1 MRIRKRNRILRRIV
15 LGFAVLALVV
25 PSAALAVPD
34 AGRSYQPTQDE
45 GSVQLADPKYG
56 QESGVSGR
64 SGRSEV
70 RPGDPVVGTARAC
83 SSPIRSSGSRT
94 GPSTSRSGN
103 YPKPV
108 EVGTYGLPHAG
119 LNDYLRTH
127 NGKALVTEQEN
138 VSTPQV
144 IVSGGFDWSDAGIG
158 AGILAGL
165 LIVIGGAARGS
176 RAGRPQTA

>member
-1 MRIRKRNRILRRIV
+1 MRIRKRNRILRRVV

-56 QESGVSGR
+56 QESGVSVVLADPKFGQETR
-64 SGRSEV
+64 EGV
-70 RPGDPVVGTARAC
+70 QLADTKFGQPDGAVYIPFGD
-83 SSPIRSSGSRT
+83 
-94 GPSTSRSGN
+94 

-119 LNDYLRTH
+119 LNDYIRTH

-144 IVSGGFDWSDAGIG
+144 IVSSGFDWSDAGIG

-165 LIVIGGAARGS
+165 LIVIGGAALTAREL
-176 RAGRPQTA
+176 GRPQTA